1 MKYIKIETKY
11 TYSAL
16 QTVFNKKDVSSS
28 IE

>member
-11 TYSAL
+11 TYSVL